1 LIGFGGRVFQQTV
14 GIPIGTKT
22 VFLRFVP
29 FLFEADFIQGVLN
42 KNEQNRSASQLSHFI
57 LCSGYIGDVPSL
69 IISKL
74 ADC

>member
-14 GIPIGTKT
+14 CIPIGAKT
-22 VFLRFVP
+22 VFLRFVS

-42 KNEQNRSASQLSHFI
+42 KNEQKRKLAQPFYLMIS
-57 LCSGYIGDVPSL
+57 YIGDVPSL
-69 IISKL
+69 NISKF

>member
-14 GIPIGTKT
+14 GIPIGIKT

-42 KNEQNRSASQLSHFI
+42 KNEQNRSAS
-57 LCSGYIGDVPSL
+57 
-69 IISKL
+69 
-74 ADC
+74 